1 MKEAP
6 PAPVVLTEAEKEEAR
21 KKKELDELTKD
32 QRTVFVSQLTVK
44 TGERDVKDY
53 FSLVGKVNNVIML
66 RDKNSGK
73 HKGFAYVEMADLD
86 SIPTCLQLSGVVP
99 DFQKFPIL
107 VKPSEAEKNFL
118 AKKEGSTNADQGTHG
133 PEYRMYIGNL
143 HVNLTEADLAPILG
157 SFGKVEAINLQ
168 RDELGMS
175 KGYAFIRYSKPEEVQ
190 AAMAQLPGT
199 ELHGRQMRVGPVN
212 DSTGPPSV
220 ATSAAAG
227 AAAGNWKLDDDEGTG
242 MQMNSQSRSM
252 LMAKLGAAAGIAPAP
267 AVLPA
272 VQASIYGPGA
282 ALVPGAPVAA
292 PGAAGAVVVPPVSGF
307 PSTCILVKNMFVL
320 EEETEPGWEND
331 IKEDVTEECS
341 KYGKVNHCFVENRV
355 SGGFVYIRFA
365 AVEAASDAAK
375 HLNGRWFAGK
385 LITVSFI
392 NPAEYQA
399 KFSA

>member
-1 MKEAP
+1 
-6 PAPVVLTEAEKEEAR
+6 VVLTEAEKEEAR

-32 QRTVFVSQLTVK
+32 QRTVFVSQLTMK
-44 TGERDVKDY
+44 TGEREVKEY

-66 RDKNSGK
+66 RDKHSGK
-73 HKGFAYVEMADLD
+73 HKGFAYVEMADLEA
-86 SIPTCLQLSGVVP
+86 IPTCLQLNGVVP

-118 AKKEGSTNADQGTHG
+118 AKKESSSNVDQGTNG

-143 HVNLTEADLAPILG
+143 HVNLTEADLAPILAG
-157 SFGKVEAINLQ
+157 FGKVESINLQ

-175 KGYAFIRYSKPEEVQ
+175 KGYAFVRYSKPEEVQ

-199 ELHGRQMRVGPVN
+199 ELHGRQIRVGPVN
-212 DSTGPPSV
+212 DSSGAQST
-220 ATSAAAG
+220 TSGSAS
-227 AAAGNWKLDDDEGTG
+227 AAAGNWKLDDDEGMG

-267 AVLPA
+267 AALPGG
-272 VQASIYGPGA
+272 QASIYGPGP
-282 ALVPGAPVAA
+282 ALVPGVPLVGA
-292 PGAAGAVVVPPVSGF
+292 PGAGVVPPVGGY

-355 SGGFVYIRFA
+355 PGGHVYVRFA

-385 LITVSFI
+385 LITVSFL

-399 KFSA
+399 KFSS